1 MKRAH
6 AADGAL
12 HGAPP
17 RLLGVAAPGGG
28 RGRVVIV
35 GGGVS
40 GLVAAWELSRHGR
53 EVVLFEASSR
63 LGGNLRTERVGE
75 FLLDV
80 GADSFLASRPEA
92 VELCRE
98 LGLAGE
104 LITPRAEGR
113 GVYVAHDGA
122 LVRLPEGL
130 SLGVPLRLG
139 SLLESPLLSPEGKLR
154 ALCEPFVPAR
164 NDPADES
171 IASFARR
178 RLGREMAERIA
189 APLLAGIVAGDPDRL
204 SMRAAFPQ
212 LVLHER
218 RFGSLLRGMLGGK
231 SLWQALPTL
240 LSPPTHASPFVSFEG
255 GLSRLVERLVEQLPE
270 SVARTNTPVSRVERA
285 GAGFV
290 VHLEGGE
297 AQSCD
302 VVILA
307 LPPWHAARL
316 VPDAALAGELAEVR
330 YSSTATVFFG
340 FDVRNV
346 ERTLDASGFIVPE
359 GEGDILA
366 STWCSAKWAGRAPRG
381 SALVRAFVGGARH
394 PEHFALADEALEKRA
409 LAELCRLMGHLGEPL
424 FSRVHRYPQ
433 GNPQPELGH
442 EERLARMAGRIQG
455 IPGLFLIGAGFGGV
469 GVPDCVRQARA
480 AVRVLLEGGPSAA
493 SSSGVV

>member
-6 AADGAL
+6 GAERP
-12 HGAPP
+12 APP
-17 RLLGVAAPGGG
+17 RLLGVPTPGG

-40 GLVAAWELSRHGR
+40 GLVAAWELGRHGR
-53 EVVLFEASSR
+53 EVALYEASPR

-80 GADSFLASRPEA
+80 GADSFLATRPDA

-98 LGLAGE
+98 LGLGAE

-113 GVYVAHDGA
+113 GAYVAHDGA

-130 SLGVPLRLG
+130 SLGVPLRLA
-139 SLLESPLLSPEGKLR
+139 SLLESSLLSPEGKLR

-164 NDPADES
+164 HDEADES
-171 IASFARR
+171 ITSFSQR
-178 RLGREMAERIA
+178 RLGKEMAERIA
-189 APLLAGIVAGDPDRL
+189 APLLAGIVAGDPERL
-204 SMRAAFPQ
+204 SMRSAFPQ
-212 LVLHER
+212 LVAHER

-231 SLWQALPTL
+231 SVWQALPTL
-240 LSPPTHASPFVSFEG
+240 LSPPSHTSPFVSFEG
-255 GLSRLVERLVEQLPE
+255 GLTRLIERLVERLPDG
-270 SVARTNTPVSRVERA
+270 VARTNTPVSRVERA

-290 VHLEGGE
+290 VHLESGE
-297 AQSCD
+297 TQSSD

-316 VPDAALAGELAEVR
+316 VPDAQLAKELAEVR

-340 FDVRNV
+340 FEARDV
-346 ERTLDASGFIVPE
+346 ERALDASGFIVPE

-366 STWCSAKWAGRAPRG
+366 STWCSAKWAGRAPHG
-381 SALVRAFVGGARH
+381 ATLLRAFIGGARH
-394 PEHFALADEALEKRA
+394 PECIELDDAALEERA
-409 LAELCRLMGHLGEPL
+409 LRELRRLMGHLGEPL

-442 EERLARMAGRIQG
+442 EERLARMAGRIDA

-480 AVRVLLEGGPSAA
+480 AVRVLLEGGPSAFP
-493 SSSGVV
+493 SSGVV